1 MGKRK
6 WEPKVTFVNQ
16 PNIPKMMDIMAELL
30 SKQYGCEI
38 TIKATLKEEYKNKEV
53 ENNAE
58 QQTFDVGKEAHLNP
72 AV

>member
-1 MGKRK
+1 MAKKK

-30 SKQYGCEI
+30 SKQYGRTI
-38 TIKATLKEEYKNKEV
+38 TITATLKDEYKDKEV
-53 ENNAE
+53 QNAE
-58 QQTFDVGKEAHLNP
+58 QQTLDVAQETHLNP